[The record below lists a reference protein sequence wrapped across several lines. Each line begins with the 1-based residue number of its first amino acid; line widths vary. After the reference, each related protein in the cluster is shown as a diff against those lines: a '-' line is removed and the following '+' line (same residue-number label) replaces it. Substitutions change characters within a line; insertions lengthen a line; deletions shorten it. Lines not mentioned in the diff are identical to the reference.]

1 VPQFV
6 FYLPCDPH
14 TVSRVRA
21 ILRRLAPAWRYE
33 GILDS
38 VELVASEL
46 VTNVV
51 VHTAD
56 HAWLQLVRE
65 GGVIRLA
72 TLDADTHKAELREPG
87 PADEAGRGLVIVQAL
102 SSCFGV
108 EYVGH
113 GKRVWAELAL
123 PEVGGAF
130 RAYEE
135 RVCLPR
141 WR

>member
-1 VPQFV
+1 MPQFD

-56 HAWLQLVRE
+56 HAWLQLAHD
-65 GGVIRLA
+65 GSLIRLA
-72 TLDADTHKAELREPG
+72 TVDADVRKAELKEAG
-87 PADEAGRGLVIVQAL
+87 PADEAGRGLVIVHAL
-102 SSCFGV
+102 SSSFGV

-123 PEVGGAF
+123 PEVNGEFAADGE
-130 RAYEE
+130 RA
-135 RVCLPR
+135 CLPR
-141 WR
+141 